1 MKTYVPGVP
10 VTIPPCSDDEVL
22 DAIQLRIRL
31 DEVQFQIST
40 GKLDLQDA
48 SIRRSPEPAPQYDT
62 RGVRVN
68 TKEKIAMEKLTWERQ
83 GLVIAAQKINPQFQP
98 PADFKFQEQKLQLK
112 IPIPFKEYPDYNF
125 IGLIIGPRGLTQR
138 QMEKE
143 TNTKIAIRGKGAMKE
158 GKQHNSGGSD
168 EPLHV
173 MITAQT
179 MDGLKRAEQQI
190 RKILTPV
197 EEDRNEHK
205 KAQLRKLAEIN
216 GTLKEEL
223 WDDVAGGTS
232 GPRVRASQ
240 SCRVCGATI
249 HQTYDCTENGN
260 GSIGVPGMSVRE
272 YFYKEYVK
280 FCEAI
285 GEKPPQFNK
294 VDDETVLSN
303 FYEELGA

>member
-1 MKTYVPGVP
+1 M
-10 VTIPPCSDDEVL
+10 
-22 DAIQLRIRL
+22 
-31 DEVQFQIST
+31 DEVQFQIAT
-40 GKLDLQDA
+40 GKLDLQDN

-68 TKEKIAMEKLTWERQ
+68 TKEKVAMDKLMWERQ
-83 GLVIAAQKINPQFQP
+83 GLVMAAQKINPQFQP

-138 QMEKE
+138 QMEKD
-143 TNTKIAIRGKGAMKE
+143 TNCKIAIRGKGAMKE
-158 GKQHNSGGSD
+158 GKEKNTGGSD

-173 MITAQT
+173 MITAQS
-179 MDGLKRAEQQI
+179 MEGLKKAEQQI

-216 GTLKEEL
+216 GRPVFSRRVRKNFINAFSLGTLKEEL
-223 WDDVAGGTS
+223 WDDVS
-232 GPRVRASQ
+232 GASSSMRSRASIV
-240 SCRVCGATI
+240 CRNCGAAI
-249 HQTYDCTENGN
+249 HQTYDCTEKGNGN
-260 GSIGVPGMSVRE
+260 VGVPHMSVRE
-272 YFYKEYVK
+272 YFHNEYVK
-280 FCEAI
+280 FCESV
-285 GEKPPQFNK
+285 GEKPPAFNR

-303 FYEELGA
+303 FYEELNA